1 MFGFLFCFTDTL
13 KNNCEKLYQR
23 ISLGPRLPQYCF
35 QVDLRM
41 LKHGHPLKR
50 GMFPILKNN
59 FYYSSA
65 IEKISFWHKPQSHPS
80 THLLN
85 KYLLILSNTTLGT
98 L

>member
-35 QVDLRM
+35 QIDLRM

-50 GMFPILKNN
+50 GMFPSLKITSTILLQLRK
-59 FYYSSA
+59 SVSG
-65 IEKISFWHKPQSHPS
+65 ISHNHI
-80 THLLN
+80 L
-85 KYLLILSNTTLGT
+85 LLIY
-98 L
+98 